1 MRKLEATAKAR
12 QRTLAS
18 AVEAVNNRP
27 GLLATATVD
36 DAAVAATAAP
46 YQWATAD
53 DQDRADMV
61 ERAVTRRVIDS
72 ALSVVPILAKLHLGV
87 VSNVSELGLPAAW
100 SDDYAKTVLGLLRDM
115 LPLEDGS
122 YVRQDRDI
130 VTTNDGHLDL
140 REYARQAL
148 IDRGLPSDESHIEAL
163 LVAAE

>member
-1 MRKLEATAKAR
+1 
-12 QRTLAS
+12 
-18 AVEAVNNRP
+18 
-27 GLLATATVD
+27 
-36 DAAVAATAAP
+36 
-46 YQWATAD
+46 
-53 DQDRADMV
+53 
-61 ERAVTRRVIDS
+61 
-72 ALSVVPILAKLHLGV
+72 
-87 VSNVSELGLPAAW
+87 
-100 SDDYAKTVLGLLRDM
+100 M